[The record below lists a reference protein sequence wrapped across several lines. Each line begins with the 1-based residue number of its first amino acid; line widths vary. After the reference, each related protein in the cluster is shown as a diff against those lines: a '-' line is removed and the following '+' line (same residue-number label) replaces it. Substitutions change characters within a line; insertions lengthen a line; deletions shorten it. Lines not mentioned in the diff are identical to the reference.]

1 MKCGEEIRIIDIN
14 GSYVMRFGAGC
25 NDQFLVI
32 AGPAKSYMNGIIL
45 MSWKDVLREM
55 ICLTVPM
62 KLERERYQ
70 AQSSTNNMYHAVSL
84 TYPLSA
90 AQLADMFGVPAEEV
104 QAQLRDWSVPY
115 SE

>member
-1 MKCGEEIRIIDIN
+1 MKCGEEIRITDIN
-14 GSYVMRFGAGC
+14 GSYVMRFRAVC

-32 AGPAKSYMNGIIL
+32 ASPVKSYMNGFIL
-45 MSWKDVLREM
+45 QGWKDVLREM

-90 AQLADMFGVPAEEV
+90 TQLADMLGVPMLEV
-104 QAQLRDWSVPY
+104 LAQLRDWSVPD